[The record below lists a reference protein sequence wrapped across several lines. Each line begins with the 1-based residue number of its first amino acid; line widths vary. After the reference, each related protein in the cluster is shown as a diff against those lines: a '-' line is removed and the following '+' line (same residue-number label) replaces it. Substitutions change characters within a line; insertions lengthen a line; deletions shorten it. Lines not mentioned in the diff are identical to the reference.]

1 MELRTSRNS
10 WSALYKGG
18 SLAAAAVV
26 AFIPLQTAIFA
37 VWPPP
42 TTVQGW
48 FNLFG
53 QSALVG
59 LLDMDLLLLVDYLL
73 MCVVV
78 LALYILLRRLAPVLM
93 TVALAGQFLG
103 AAAYFSSVTA
113 FEMLALSR
121 QYAAATDAAEQS
133 SLVAAGQVLL
143 ATWQGTAFNLS
154 YVLGGLVILAITGAL
169 QHSRLFGRTIVYT
182 GWVMG
187 LMMLVPPTVGPVGLY
202 LSLGSLLP
210 TILWLVLVSRCLFVV
225 SREEATGAL
234 PKEPLW
240 QKAKP
245 FEDISPF

>member
-1 MELRTSRNS
+1 MELRTRRNS

-26 AFIPLQTAIFA
+26 AFIPLQTVIYG

-48 FNLFG
+48 FSLFA

-78 LALYILLRRLAPVLM
+78 LALYILLRRVAPVLM

-103 AAAYFSSVTA
+103 AAAYFSSATA

-121 QYAAATDAAEQS
+121 QYAVATDPAEQS

-143 ATWQGTAFNLS
+143 ASWQGTAYNLS
-154 YVLGGLVILAITGAL
+154 YVLGGGVVLAITGAL
-169 QHSRLFGRTIVYT
+169 QRSRLFGRTIVYT
-182 GWVMG
+182 GWEMG
-187 LMMLVPPTVGPVGLY
+187 AMMLVPPTVGAAGLY
-202 LSLGSLLP
+202 LSLGSLAP

-225 SREEATGAL
+225 SREEATGAP